1 MDRFGRYSWIVWYPV
16 GGWGKWSTKE
26 LTTFFTQSG
35 LKKNTM
41 KEKSTGN
48 SSALHSFLLLNSYF
62 FSSFSSIKERSE
74 KMFVLYGHL
83 KLTFLMFSP
92 LKLDANSKTKIWQ
105 FFFLE
110 SFCDEPRQLI
120 LVEDRY
126 EIVYVKKKTSWNKM
140 TQQFLEIVIFLNK
153 TTRSY
158 K

>member
-1 MDRFGRYSWIVWYPV
+1 
-16 GGWGKWSTKE
+16 
-26 LTTFFTQSG
+26 
-35 LKKNTM
+35 
-41 KEKSTGN
+41 
-48 SSALHSFLLLNSYF
+48 
-62 FSSFSSIKERSE
+62 
-74 KMFVLYGHL
+74 
-83 KLTFLMFSP
+83 MFSP

-120 LVEDRY
+120 SVEDRY
-126 EIVYVKKKTSWNKM
+126 VIVYVKKKTSWNKM